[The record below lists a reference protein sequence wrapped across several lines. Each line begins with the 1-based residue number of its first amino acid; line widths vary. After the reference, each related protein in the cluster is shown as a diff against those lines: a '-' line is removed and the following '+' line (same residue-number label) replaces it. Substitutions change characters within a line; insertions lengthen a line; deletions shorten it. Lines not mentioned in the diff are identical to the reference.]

1 MFVTAASDKMK
12 IGKNATIMFM
22 LSIFFGGCASMY
34 APDIDTIRINT
45 NPEGADVYSGA
56 DLLGKTPLA
65 YSFKRATFQKRRLSI
80 RKEGYKRQD
89 LVLGTILEEKSLY
102 NFAFVTTTF
111 GAPCWGIDAIN
122 GNMVR
127 YFPDSYLIDLEKKG
141 SPANTSDSTRTL
153 RFRFAVM
160 NQAHLMTDIM
170 AGDGEYLR
178 AYYEL
183 RPAHSSIGT
192 YQVFVYAIS
201 AQTIALLS
209 TYEPAAFYNELESV
223 LNQI

>member
-1 MFVTAASDKMK
+1 MLVTAVADKMK
-12 IGKNATIMFM
+12 IWKSATVM
-22 LSIFFGGCASMY
+22 LIVSIFFGGCASMY
-34 APDIDTIRINT
+34 APGIDTIRINT

-65 YSFKRATFQKRRLSI
+65 YSFKRETFQKRRLSI
-80 RKEGYKRQD
+80 RKEGYKHQE

-102 NFAFVTTTF
+102 NFAFVTTTS
-111 GAPCWGIDAIN
+111 GVTSWGIDAIN

-141 SPANTSDSTRTL
+141 SPANTSNSTRTL

-160 NQAHLMTDIM
+160 NQAHLLTDIM
-170 AGDGEYLR
+170 VGDGEYLR

-183 RPAHSSIGT
+183 RPVHSSIGT
-192 YQVFVYAIS
+192 YQGFVYAIS
-201 AQTIALLS
+201 ARTKTLLS
-209 TYEPAAFYNELESV
+209 TYEPVAFYNELEDV